1 MDLLTQ
7 SLLWQ
12 AINVAGTE
20 DWTKDVFTP
29 GKAFAA
35 VVMSE
40 LTYHHI
46 PALEI
51 KNTRRAHLVPSYAFQ
66 LLHALENMG
75 DFGALVAGLDFG
87 GGPIVLT
94 PDRLVVV
101 IVPTPNVVFVAI
113 RGSEALADW
122 VMNFN
127 FEQPR
132 VSKPFAKSI
141 SFHEG
146 FFRATIEDR
155 KQIVEALDKFQKT
168 KLPLCLTGHSLGGG
182 IAALLF
188 LSSQNET
195 WDDPPLYQQIPL
207 SSLIT
212 FGMPRFGTDVRPIGF
227 MSHVR
232 RGVDVVPSVPPSR
245 LGYRDC
251 PVIYDTACQ
260 PLQSTSQSLTRRAL
274 RFLRNA
280 ITFRHVRDHWM
291 ERYRF
296 DVSKHRQEEER

>member
-7 SLLWQ
+7 SLLRQ
-12 AINVAGTE
+12 AITAAGKE

-66 LLHALENMG
+66 LLHALENTG
-75 DFGALVAGLDFG
+75 DFGTLVAGLDFG
-87 GGPIVLT
+87 GGPIALT

-101 IVPTPNVVFVAI
+101 VVPTPNVVFVAI

-132 VSKPFAKSI
+132 VSEPFSTSI
-141 SFHEG
+141 GLHEG
-146 FFRATIEDR
+146 FFRATLEDR
-155 KQIVEALDKFQKT
+155 KQIMEALNKFRET
-168 KLPLCLTGHSLGGG
+168 RLPLCLTGHSLGGA

-188 LSSQNET
+188 LSSQGET
-195 WDDPPLYQQIPL
+195 WDNAPLYESIPL
-207 SSLIT
+207 SSVIT

-232 RGVDVVPSVPPSR
+232 RGVDLVPSVPPSG

-260 PLQSTSQSLTRRAL
+260 PMQSTSQSLTKRAL
-274 RFLRNA
+274 QFLRNA
-280 ITFRHVRDHWM
+280 IRFAHVRDHWM

-296 DVSKHRQEEER
+296 DVSNHQP